1 MDEAYKAGKAF
12 DKMQEVF
19 SKYSNQMMDADE
31 LGQSLIDRINASEE
45 LLKLLQDADNARRGV
60 DGQESGT

>member
-1 MDEAYKAGKAF
+1 MDEANRAGKAYE
-12 DKMQEVF
+12 KMQDMF

-45 LLKLLQDADNARRGV
+45 LLKLLQDADQAR
-60 DGQESGT
+60 EA

>member
-1 MDEAYKAGKAF
+1 MDEAYRAGKAF

-19 SKYSNQMMDADE
+19 SKYSNEINDVDE

-45 LLKLLQDADNARRGV
+45 LLKLLQDADNAMRGV
-60 DGQESGT
+60 DSQEGGT

>member
-12 DKMQEVF
+12 NKMQEVF
-19 SKYSNQMMDADE
+19 TKYSNETMDVDE

-45 LLKLLQDADNARRGV
+45 LLKLLNDADNARNGM
-60 DGQESGT
+60 DS